1 MRFKALLFLLLC
13 GLWPST
19 ASAWNRFIVRDTA
32 GFDALQQAC
41 VPLGCIVVSSI
52 DGAPNQNQV
61 FLVTAPLEIDPALI
75 LTELLSVPGVVNA
88 ELDQTVPLVPALNQP
103 PPIPAGLSDASLVQ
117 YFGASVRNSY
127 VNQPAAQIVRVSE
140 AQNTFHVVGSG
151 IVADINTGVDPNHP
165 ALQGVLLPGWD
176 FTRNQA
182 GGSEMNDLDPT
193 DFPTFPPQPCSSC
206 QSADVN
212 QSTAAVLDQSTA
224 AVLDKNSAPDQ
235 GQVKYAAF
243 GHGTMVMGVIHLVA
257 PQAKLLPL
265 KAFHSDGTGLLSDIL
280 SAIYFAVQSQASVIN
295 MSFDLQS
302 NSDELTKALDFAN
315 QRNVICSASV
325 GNDGTREIV
334 YPAALQN
341 DVMGVAST
349 SNLDQRST
357 FSDFGDAI
365 VWVAAPGE
373 AIISTYPFGTYGAGW
388 GTSFSAPFVAGAA
401 ALLLDQKPGINES
414 QAAAAVAHAVPTGPN
429 MGNGRLDLIQA
440 LAANASSVGDF
451 SLDQPQHQKAKIQIP
466 LGTTGVFTFSIV
478 ALQGFT
484 GTLDFSVSGLPS
496 NIFGSFDPPTITG
509 SGSVALTLQVDSA
522 AQPGK
527 YKLLITGA
535 SGTLLHSIDL
545 DLHVQQ

>member
-1 MRFKALLFLLLC
+1 MRLKRLLSLLVLS
-13 GLWPST
+13 GLLPIS
-19 ASAWNRFIVRDTA
+19 ASAHHRFIVRDTE
-32 GFDALQQAC
+32 GLDSLQEAC
-41 VPLGCIVVSSI
+41 EEVGCTVVQSL
-52 DGAPNQNQV
+52 DGHANHV
-61 FLVTAPLEIDPALI
+61 FLITFPSEADLDDVLP
-75 LTELLSVPGVVNA
+75 ELLNARGVINV
-88 ELDQTVPLVPALNQP
+88 ERDQAVALVTGLNQTGP
-103 PPIPAGLSDASLVQ
+103 VPAGLSDTRPVP
-117 YFGASVRNSY
+117 YFGAFVQDGY
-127 VNQPAAQIVRVSE
+127 VNQPASQIVRVLE
-140 AQNTFHVVGSG
+140 AQNTFHVAGSG
-151 IVADINTGVDPNHP
+151 IVADIDTGVDPNHP
-165 ALQGVLLPGWD
+165 ALQRVLLPGWD
-176 FTRNQA
+176 FTRNQP
-182 GGSEMNDLDPT
+182 GGSEMTDLDPT
-193 DFPTFPPQPCSSC
+193 LTQPPPCSGC
-206 QSADVN
+206 PAAIVN

-224 AVLDKNSAPDQ
+224 AVLDGN
-235 GQVKYAAF
+235 VEYAAF

-414 QAAAAVAHAVPTGPN
+414 QAAAAVAHAVPIGPN

-440 LAANASSVGDF
+440 LAANAASVGDF

>member
-1 MRFKALLFLLLC
+1 MRFKALLFYLFLC
-13 GLWPST
+13 GLWPS
-19 ASAWNRFIVRDTA
+19 SAAAHHRFIVRDTA
-32 GFDALQQAC
+32 GLASLQQAC
-41 VPLGCIVVSSI
+41 ATLGCTVVRSI
-52 DGAPNQNQV
+52 DDGGLNQV
-61 FLVTAPLEIDPALI
+61 FLVTAPLEIDAAVVLA
-75 LTELLSVPGVVNA
+75 ELLNIPGVVNA
-88 ELDQTVPLVPALNQP
+88 EQDQAIALVTGLNQTGTV
-103 PPIPAGLSDASLVQ
+103 PAGLSDTSSVQ
-117 YFGASVRNSY
+117 YFGASVQNGY

-140 AQNTFHVVGSG
+140 AQNTFHVAGSG

-182 GGSEMNDLDPT
+182 GGSEMTDLQPPFVSPPPCT
-193 DFPTFPPQPCSSC
+193 DCAPAT
-206 QSADVN
+206 VN

-224 AVLDKNSAPDQ
+224 AVLDGNPQ
-235 GQVKYAAF
+235 YAAF

-414 QAAAAVAHAVPTGPN
+414 QAAAAVAHAVPIGPN

-440 LAANASSVGDF
+440 LG
-451 SLDQPQHQKAKIQIP
+451 P
-466 LGTTGVFTFSIV
+466 
-478 ALQGFT
+478 
-484 GTLDFSVSGLPS
+484 
-496 NIFGSFDPPTITG
+496 
-509 SGSVALTLQVDSA
+509 
-522 AQPGK
+522 
-527 YKLLITGA
+527 
-535 SGTLLHSIDL
+535 TLLLWATSPWIN
-545 DLHVQQ
+545 

>member
-19 ASAWNRFIVRDTA
+19 ASAWNRFILRDTA

-88 ELDQTVPLVPALNQP
+88 ELDQTVPLVPALNQQP
-103 PPIPAGLSDASLVQ
+103 AIPAGLSDASLVQ

-140 AQNTFHVVGSG
+140 AQNSFHVAGSG

-182 GGSEMNDLDPT
+182 GGSEMTDLESSSS
-193 DFPTFPPQPCSSC
+193 PPPSCGDCQPGF
-206 QSADVN
+206 VN

-224 AVLDKNSAPDQ
+224 AVLDGNPDY
-235 GQVKYAAF
+235 KAF
-243 GHGTMVMGVIHLVA
+243 GHGTMVLGVIHLVA

-265 KAFHSDGTGLLSDIL
+265 KAFNSKGEGFLSDIL
-280 SAIYFAVQSQASVIN
+280 SAIYFA
-295 MSFDLQS
+295 D
-302 NSDELTKALDFAN
+302 
-315 QRNVICSASV
+315 
-325 GNDGTREIV
+325 
-334 YPAALQN
+334 
-341 DVMGVAST
+341 
-349 SNLDQRST
+349 LDQRST
-357 FSDFGDAI
+357 FSNFGDAI

-373 AIISTYPFGTYGAGW
+373 AVISTYPFGSYGAAW

-401 ALLLDQKPGINES
+401 ALLLDQKPGTSES
-414 QAAAAVAHAVPTGPN
+414 QAAAAVAHAVPVGPN
-429 MGNGRLDLIQA
+429 MGNGRLDLVQA
-440 LAANASSVGDF
+440 LAANGGQPGDF
-451 SLDQPQHQKAKIQIP
+451 CITEGHHRKAKIHR
-466 LGTTGVFTFSIV
+466 GHKETFTFKV
-478 ALQGFT
+478 TALDGFT
-484 GTLDFSVSGLPS
+484 GTVDLSLTGLPS
-496 NIFGSFDPPTITG
+496 NTSVDFDPPAITG
-509 SGSVALTLQVDSA
+509 SGWFELTLRVDDDTRHGS
-522 AQPGK
+522 
-527 YKLLITGA
+527 YKLTVTGT
-535 SGTLLHSIDL
+535 SGSLRHSVDV
-545 DLHVQQ
+545 DLHVQ

>member
-1 MRFKALLFLLLC
+1 MRFKAFLFFLLLS

-88 ELDQTVPLVPALNQP
+88 ELDQTVPLVPALNQQP
-103 PPIPAGLSDASLVQ
+103 AIPAGLSDASLVQ
-117 YFGASVRNSY
+117 YFGASARNSY

-140 AQNTFHVVGSG
+140 AQNTFHVAGSG

-182 GGSEMNDLDPT
+182 GGSEMTDLQSSSS
-193 DFPTFPPQPCSSC
+193 PPPSCGDCQPGF
-206 QSADVN
+206 VN

-224 AVLDKNSAPDQ
+224 AVLDGNPDY
-235 GQVKYAAF
+235 KAF

-265 KAFHSDGTGLLSDIL
+265 KAFNAKGEGFLSDIM
-280 SAIYFAVQSQASVIN
+280 SAIYFAVQNHANVIN
-295 MSFDLQS
+295 MSFDLKTQ
-302 NSDELTKALDFAN
+302 SDELSKALDFAN
-315 QRNVICSASV
+315 QQNVICTGSV
-325 GNDGTREIV
+325 GNDGVMEIT
-334 YPAALQN
+334 YPAALQT

-349 SNLDQRST
+349 SDLDQRST
-357 FSDFGDAI
+357 FSNFGDAI

-373 AIISTYPFGTYGAGW
+373 AVISTYPFGSYGAAW

-401 ALLLDQKPGINES
+401 ALLLDQKPGTSEP
-414 QAAAAVAHAVPTGPN
+414 QAAAAVAHAVPVGPN
-429 MGNGRLDLIQA
+429 MGNGRLDLVQA
-440 LAANASSVGDF
+440 LAANGGQPGDF
-451 SLDQPQHQKAKIQIP
+451 CITGGQHRKAKIHR
-466 LGTTGVFTFSIV
+466 GHKETFTFKV
-478 ALQGFT
+478 TALDGFT
-484 GTLDFSVSGLPS
+484 GTVDLGVTGLPRHTS
-496 NIFGSFDPPTITG
+496 VDFDPPAITG
-509 SGSVALTLQVDSA
+509 SGWFELTLRVDDDTRHGS
-522 AQPGK
+522 
-527 YKLLITGA
+527 YKLTVTGT
-535 SGTLLHSIDL
+535 SGSLRHSVDV
-545 DLHVQQ
+545 DLHVQ

>member
-1 MRFKALLFLLLC
+1 MRFKAFLFFLFLS

-127 VNQPAAQIVRVSE
+127 VNQPAAKIVRVSE
-140 AQNTFHVVGSG
+140 AQNTFHGAGSG

-182 GGSEMNDLDPT
+182 GGSEMTDLQSSSSPRPSCGDC
-193 DFPTFPPQPCSSC
+193 QPGF
-206 QSADVN
+206 VN

-224 AVLDKNSAPDQ
+224 AVLDGNPDY
-235 GQVKYAAF
+235 KAF
-243 GHGTMVMGVIHLVA
+243 GHGTMVLGVIHLVA

-265 KAFHSDGTGLLSDIL
+265 KAFNSKGEGFLSDIL
-280 SAIYFAVQSQASVIN
+280 SAIYFAVQNHANVIN
-295 MSFDLQS
+295 MSFDLKTQ
-302 NSDELTKALDFAN
+302 SDELSKALDFAN
-315 QRNVICSASV
+315 QQNVICTGSV
-325 GNDGTREIV
+325 GNDGVMEIT
-334 YPAALQN
+334 YPAALQT

-349 SNLDQRST
+349 SDLDQRST
-357 FSDFGDAI
+357 FSNFGNAI

-373 AIISTYPFGTYGAGW
+373 AVISTYPFSSYGAAW

-401 ALLLDQKPGINES
+401 ALLLDQRPGTDQS
-414 QAAAAVAHAVPTGPN
+414 QVAAAVAHAVPVGPN
-429 MGNGRLDLIQA
+429 MGNGRLDLVQA
-440 LAANASSVGDF
+440 LAANGGQPGDF
-451 SLDQPQHQKAKIQIP
+451 CITEGHHRKAKIHR
-466 LGTTGVFTFSIV
+466 GHKETFTFKV
-478 ALQGFT
+478 TALDGFT
-484 GTLDFSVSGLPS
+484 GTVDLGVTGLPRHTS
-496 NIFGSFDPPTITG
+496 VDFDPPAITG
-509 SGSVALTLQVDSA
+509 SGWFELTLRVDDDTRHGS
-522 AQPGK
+522 
-527 YKLLITGA
+527 YKLTVTGT
-535 SGTLLHSIDL
+535 SGSLRHSVDV
-545 DLHVQQ
+545 DLHVQ